1 MASFMNY
8 FGAGRK
14 DPKQTARDAIV
25 GLRQQLQMIEKKEEY
40 LQKKIDEETK
50 KARANA
56 VSNKA
61 RVTILTS
68 ISFLLFTK
76 FILNHAY
83 ARSLPVVD
91 VDRSSAVIPCEHSTS
106 IRVGCWCRRNNI
118 IADALVITK
127 MEHSLLTGN
136 FFWRKKVSE
145 QELDRL
151 AGNRLQLEMQVNTL
165 ESANLNAET
174 MAAMKKA
181 SDALKVIHGNLTMDK
196 VDATMQQVNEQREL
210 ANEIGEVLSNPM
222 YGSGM
227 DLDEDELKAEL
238 EELEQDELNV
248 RLSEADHAP
257 VHLPPGTSKVEDKSR
272 TPAAKV
278 AAEDDEDAQLKELQA
293 ALAM

>member
-1 MASFMNY
+1 MASFMSY

-40 LQKKIDEETK
+40 LQKKIEEETK

-61 RVTILTS
+61 VATAALKRRKVT
-68 ISFLLFTK
+68 
-76 FILNHAY
+76 
-83 ARSLPVVD
+83 
-91 VDRSSAVIPCEHSTS
+91 
-106 IRVGCWCRRNNI
+106 
-118 IADALVITK
+118 
-127 MEHSLLTGN
+127 
-136 FFWRKKVSE
+136 E

-151 AGNRLQLEMQVNTL
+151 AGSRLQLEMQVNTL

-196 VDATMQQVNEQREL
+196 VDSTMNAVNEQREL
-210 ANEIGEVLSNPM
+210 ANEIAETLANPI
-222 YGSGM
+222 YAGV
-227 DLDEDELKAEL
+227 DVDEDELKAEL
-238 EELEQDELNV
+238 DELQQDELNN
-248 RLSEADHAP
+248 RLNEADHVP
-257 VHLPPGTSKVEDKSR
+257 VHLPPGSVRAPEETTR
-272 TPAAKV
+272 TAV
-278 AAEDDEDAQLKELQA
+278 EDDEETQLKELQA